1 MTTIQPER
9 TGAWVQSGRCGPSR
23 GRQGG
28 RSRSRAGFGLLELLI
43 SLTVLLVV
51 MAGSGLSYVTS
62 HDLARAARETS
73 LATEELGTAMEEL
86 LAQTRANLVDPAGD
100 YVAGQPIPAYEGRLL
115 DAERV
120 VPTYPGHV
128 PGDPAPPVLDIRLT
142 ITWTGFDSRERSL
155 TIASSTSQ

>member
-1 MTTIQPER
+1 MTTTQPEEL
-9 TGAWVQSGRCGPSR
+9 GASARSGGSGPKR
-23 GRQGG
+23 GGRGG
-28 RSRSRAGFGLLELLI
+28 RSRARAGFGLLELLI

-73 LATEELGTAMEEL
+73 LATDELGTAMEEL
-86 LAQTRANLVDPAGD
+86 LAQTRANLVDPDGD
-100 YVAGQPIPAYEGRLL
+100 YAAGQPIAAYQGRLL
-115 DAERV
+115 ESEQV
-120 VPTYPGHV
+120 VPTYPGHA

-142 ITWTGFDSRERSL
+142 ITWTGFDGRERSL